1 VSRRQLTWIGATI
14 AAAALLLVGAAAAA
28 PTKVVGK
35 VGPGY
40 TISLSLGGK
49 KVRTLK
55 AGRAYRFVVTDRSE
69 DHDFHLI
76 GPGVNRVITGQDFM
90 GTRAVVVK
98 LRKGTYRF
106 LCAPHSDAMR
116 GSFRAVS

>member
-1 VSRRQLTWIGATI
+1 MSRSRLTWIIAAI
-14 AAAALLLVGAAAAA
+14 AAASLLLAGTAAAA

-40 TISLSLGGK
+40 TISLSLAGK
-49 KVRTLK
+49 KVRTLE
-55 AGRAYRFVVTDRSE
+55 AGKTYRFVVTDRSE
-69 DHDFHLI
+69 DHDFHLL
-76 GPGVNRVITGQDFM
+76 GPGVNTVITGEEFT
-90 GTRAVVVK
+90 GTRAAVVK

-116 GSFRAVS
+116 GSFRVVS

>member
-1 VSRRQLTWIGATI
+1 MSRRQLTWIGATI
-14 AAAALLLVGAAAAA
+14 AAAALLL
-28 PTKVVGK
+28 VGK

-55 AGRAYRFVVTDRSE
+55 AGKAYRFVVTDRSE

-76 GPGVNRVITGQDFM
+76 GPGVNRVITGKDFM

>member
-55 AGRAYRFVVTDRSE
+55 AGKA
-69 DHDFHLI
+69 
-76 GPGVNRVITGQDFM
+76 
-90 GTRAVVVK
+90 
-98 LRKGTYRF
+98 
-106 LCAPHSDAMR
+106 
-116 GSFRAVS
+116 